1 MTATTSATITF
12 LLTHGSD
19 RNDVNNVSLVFIY
32 SNMILRYDTSRF
44 SLSLFQEGLS
54 LATLSWISGRVD
66 LVEALI
72 E

>member
-32 SNMILRYDTSRF
+32 SNMILRYDTSCF